1 MVAIKVL
8 VVDDHT
14 MVRYGLRCLLE
25 EQKDFTVVGEASN
38 GLEAVECARELQPDI
53 ILMDL
58 RMPELDGL
66 EAMRRIRDQNPGI
79 KVIVLTTYESDD
91 YIFESI
97 DAGAKGYL
105 LKDAPR
111 EELFGA
117 LRAVHR
123 GESHIDANVTTRVL
137 NRLAQLSHQVAG
149 SDVPSE
155 RELEVL
161 RLMAMGATNKEIAA
175 TLAISP
181 GTARTHVAHL
191 LKKLDS
197 KDRTQAVT
205 KALRKGIISL

>member
-1 MVAIKVL
+1 MEAIKVL

-14 MVRYGLRCLLE
+14 IVRYGLRCLIE
-25 EQKDFTVVGEASN
+25 EQEDFTIVGEASN

-66 EAMRRIRDQNPGI
+66 EAMRRIRDQNPGPKI
-79 KVIVLTTYESDD
+79 IVLTTYESDD
-91 YIFESI
+91 YIFEAI

-111 EELFGA
+111 EELFRA

-123 GESHIDANVTTRVL
+123 GESHIDSNVTTRVL
-137 NRLAQLSHQVAG
+137 NRLAQLSHQAAG
-149 SDVPSE
+149 NDLPSE

-161 RLMAMGATNKEIAA
+161 RLMATGATNKEIAA
-175 TLAISP
+175 TLVISA

-197 KDRTQAVT
+197 RDRTQAVT
-205 KALRKGIISL
+205 KAMQRGIISL